1 MVSNANYLIG
11 VFINFHENMKNGRK
25 NLKKS
30 INELISAPNSRCDTF
45 FLFNIEPV
53 MSYDEFIGDVVLFE
67 NYLIRIFMNIHKTV
81 KKWEKT
87 RENISIAMYW
97 IGYKM

>member
-45 FLFNIEPV
+45 FLFNIDLV
-53 MSYDEFIGDVVLFE
+53 ISYDEFIGDVVLFE
-67 NYLIRIFMNIHKTV
+67 NYLIRIFMNINKTV
-81 KKWEKT
+81 KKWEK
-87 RENISIAMYW
+87 REKKHIHC
-97 IGYKM
+97 KVLDRL

>member
-30 INELISAPNSRCDTF
+30 ITELISAPNSRCDTF

-53 MSYDEFIGDVVLFE
+53 ISYDEFIGDVVLFE
-67 NYLIRIFMNIHKTV
+67 NYLIRIFMNIH
-81 KKWEKT
+81 
-87 RENISIAMYW
+87 
-97 IGYKM
+97 